1 MELSFKVVGYLKCKE
16 INIQFLPPQNLKIAK
31 KTALYLIDN

>member
-1 MELSFKVVGYLKCKE
+1 MVFGYFKFKELKIK
-16 INIQFLPPQNLKIAK
+16 FLPPPPPPNLKIAK